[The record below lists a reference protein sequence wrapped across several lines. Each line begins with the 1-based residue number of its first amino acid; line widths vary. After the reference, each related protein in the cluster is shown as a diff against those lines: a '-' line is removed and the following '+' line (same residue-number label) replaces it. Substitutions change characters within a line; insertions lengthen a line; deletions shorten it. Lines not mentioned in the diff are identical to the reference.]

1 MWEGKNKEGIVHN
14 ICLIRYCPCIAA
26 SSLLGRRR
34 SFQGFCSHNNYRYYC
49 RSLHF
54 KACFRRNDKKNRR
67 TLAVYNMLPHQ
78 HVFWGAVFAFI
89 ILIILPDVAWYN
101 ILLLFLSTF
110 LIDFDHYLASLI
122 NKRKYLSLRQSF
134 KYHMDL
140 GKIQYIERKRGI
152 RRKGDFHIFH
162 TLEFHILVF
171 IIGLF

>member
-1 MWEGKNKEGIVHN
+1 
-14 ICLIRYCPCIAA
+14 
-26 SSLLGRRR
+26 
-34 SFQGFCSHNNYRYYC
+34 
-49 RSLHF
+49 
-54 KACFRRNDKKNRR
+54 
-67 TLAVYNMLPHQ
+67 MLPHQ

-171 IIGLF
+171 IIGLFFRPFMFIFIGMAFHSLLDIISLIQEDFLYRRDILFCKWIKKQLG